1 MKSAQVSIRIAK
13 PLKFHHSGRD
23 YDRSELASYHTT
35 DPKVSTVF
43 QSLRD
48 GAVFLK
54 INGDIKAVADREL
67 PTIAQRYRVPEI
79 LRLTRGAA

>member
-1 MKSAQVSIRIAK
+1 M
-13 PLKFHHSGRD
+13 KFHHSGRD
-23 YDRSELASYHTT
+23 YERSELASYHTT

-54 INGDIKAVADREL
+54 INGDIKPVADREL
-67 PTIAQRYRVPEI
+67 PKIAQRYRVPEI